1 MTIAEEVLLLA
12 YDNETGRARTGAAQL
27 TTALAGAAI
36 VELTLDGAL
45 RLTEADEPGAKKGR
59 LVATG
64 TESGDPR
71 LAELVAVSDGRKP
84 KDAVR
89 KVGGYGSWRSRSQD
103 LRGALLRDLADAG
116 EIAEVHGTVWK
127 LFPTTAWKPAPGGAK
142 AAVEARVRAAVLDD
156 TTPDDRTAALISILH
171 AVDLLPKL
179 LPEADKRAV
188 RSRGKAISEGEWGGS
203 AVRKAIQEIQAVTI
217 AVLAATTTAAAGS
230 GS

>member
-1 MTIAEEVLLLA
+1 MTIAEEFLLLA
-12 YDNETGRARTGAAQL
+12 YDNETGKARVGATEL

-45 RLTEADEPGAKKGR
+45 RLTEADEPGVKKGR
-59 LVATG
+59 LVTTG
-64 TESGDPR
+64 TGSGDPR

-89 KVGGYGSWRSRSQD
+89 KVGGYGSWRSRSRD
-103 LRGALLRDLADAG
+103 LREALLRDLAEAG
-116 EIAEVHGTVWK
+116 EITEAHGTVWK
-127 LFPTTAWKPAPGGAK
+127 LFPTTTWRPTPGGTK
-142 AAVEARVRAAVLDD
+142 ADVEARVRAAVLDD

-171 AVDLLPKL
+171 AVGLLPKL

-188 RSRGKAISEGEWGGS
+188 RRRGKAISESEWGGP
-203 AVRKAIQEIQAVTI
+203 AVRKAIQEIQAVTV
-217 AVLAATTTAAAGS
+217 AVLMATTTAAAGS